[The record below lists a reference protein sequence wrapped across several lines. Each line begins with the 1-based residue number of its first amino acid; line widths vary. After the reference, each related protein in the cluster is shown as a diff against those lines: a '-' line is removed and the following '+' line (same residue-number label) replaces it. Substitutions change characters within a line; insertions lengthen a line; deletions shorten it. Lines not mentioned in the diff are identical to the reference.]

1 MLLIDGANARVTV
14 DGGDP
19 AAATDA
25 RRLAAMIIDGYGGRQ
40 G

>member
-1 MLLIDGANARVTV
+1 MLLVDGANARVIV

-19 AAATDA
+19 AVATDA
-25 RRLAAMIIDGYGGRQ
+25 RRLAAMIIDAEGGRQ